1 MPTRVCFNNTT
12 QNQQL
17 SHQIIVRHETVIGLI
32 LYEVHKLNLAKVL
45 VHPSLEVVKINE
57 TKQTCNKFQSSN
69 ILSNL

>member
-32 LYEVHKLNLAKVL
+32 LYEVHKLNLAKYQ
-45 VHPSLEVVKINE
+45 E
-57 TKQTCNKFQSSN
+57 QSTRSSKSGGSEN
-69 ILSNL
+69 